1 MMPLPKSIAL
11 LPLVICFVSC
21 GTRQDIDGFR
31 NLAAGGATAAL
42 AHSLGADSTVTAA
55 SGAGGFLLSKF
66 ENGRQQKLIA
76 GEIREAREE
85 GRQQVMREQFDTL
98 YQNQQGGGAGDFHQ
112 VNVPFDEYVTSDGVL
127 LEPHEKTILAR

>member
-1 MMPLPKSIAL
+1 MRLPKSI
-11 LPLVICFVSC
+11 PLISLIVCLAGC
-21 GTRQDIDGFR
+21 GTRQDIDNFR

-42 AHSLGADSTVTAA
+42 ADTLGADGAVTAA
-55 SGAGGFLLSKF
+55 AGAGGFLISKL

-76 GEIREAREE
+76 NEVREAREE

>member
-1 MMPLPKSIAL
+1 MRPLKSIFIL
-11 LPLVICFVSC
+11 GLVVCLANC

-42 AHSLGADSTVTAA
+42 ADQLGADGPITAA
-55 SGAGGFLLSKF
+55 AGAGGFVLSKMA
-66 ENGRQQKLIA
+66 NNRQQKLVTA
-76 GEIREAREE
+76 EINNARAE

-98 YQNQQGGGAGDFHQ
+98 YQSQQGGGAGDFHQ
-112 VNVPFDEYVTSDGVL
+112 VNVPFDEYVTSDGIL

>member
-1 MMPLPKSIAL
+1 MRLPSSIPLISLIVCLA
-11 LPLVICFVSC
+11 SC
-21 GTRQDIDGFR
+21 GTRQEIDNFR

-42 AHSLGADSTVTAA
+42 ADSLGADGAVTAA
-55 SGAGGFLLSKF
+55 AGAGGFLLSKL

-85 GRQQVMREQFDTL
+85 GRQQVMREQFDAL
-98 YQNQQGGGAGDFHQ
+98 YQNQLGGGAGDFHQ

>member
-1 MMPLPKSIAL
+1 MMKPPEMILILAGVFCL
-11 LPLVICFVSC
+11 AGC

-42 AHSLGADSTVTAA
+42 ADQLGADGAVTAA
-55 SGAGGFLLSKF
+55 AGAGGFLLSKF
-66 ENGRQQKLIA
+66 ANHRQQKLIA
-76 GEIREAREE
+76 AEIRDAREE
-85 GRQQVMREQFDTL
+85 GRQQVMREQFDSL
-98 YQNQQGGGAGDFHQ
+98 YQNQRGGAAGYHQ

>member
-1 MMPLPKSIAL
+1 MRLPNSISL
-11 LPLVICFVSC
+11 LPLVACLASC
-21 GTRQDIDGFR
+21 GTRQDIDNFR

-42 AHSLGADSTVTAA
+42 ADTMGADGAVTAA
-55 SGAGGFLLSKF
+55 AGAGGFLLSKL

-98 YQNQQGGGAGDFHQ
+98 YQNQQSGGAGDFHQ

>member
-1 MMPLPKSIAL
+1 MRLPNSIPLFFLIVCL
-11 LPLVICFVSC
+11 TSC
-21 GTRQDIDGFR
+21 GTRQDIDNFR

-42 AHSLGADSTVTAA
+42 ADTLGADGAVTAA
-55 SGAGGFLLSKF
+55 AGAGGFLISKL

-76 GEIREAREE
+76 NEVREAREE

-98 YQNQQGGGAGDFHQ
+98 YQNQQGGGTGDFHQ

>member
-1 MMPLPKSIAL
+1 MRLPESIPLIS
-11 LPLVICFVSC
+11 LVVCLASC
-21 GTRQDIDGFR
+21 GTRQDIDNFR

-42 AHSLGADSTVTAA
+42 AHSLGAEDAVTAA
-55 SGAGGFLLSKF
+55 AGAGGFLISKL

-76 GEIREAREE
+76 NEVREAREE
-85 GRQQVMREQFDTL
+85 GRQQVMREQFDSL
-98 YQNQQGGGAGDFHQ
+98 YQNQRTGGAGDFHQ